1 MKGPLGMALALRS
14 QNWVSPSLGSV
25 MGRVRRSQE
34 WGAGPAGCLGPEGD
48 SGCRPV
54 RAFVQC
60 TGPSWAMTSSR
71 LNPLAGEG
79 R

>member
-1 MKGPLGMALALRS
+1 MALALRP

-34 WGAGPAGCLGPEGD
+34 WRARPVDCLGPEGD
-48 SGCRPV
+48 SGCRPA
-54 RAFVQC
+54 RAFVLC
-60 TGPSWAMTSSR
+60 TVPSWAMTSSR
-71 LNPLAGEG
+71 QNPLVGEG